1 MHCIVWPQITTYDM
15 KKALKTIKVCN
26 SLTVIDLGI
35 YDVLYISLRQNA
47 RGVCTLEVINFT
59 LYSNTRNGEMQFGS
73 TTYVPTQ
80 IKYFLIVDEKD

>member
-1 MHCIVWPQITTYDM
+1 M
-15 KKALKTIKVCN
+15 KKLLKAIKV

-35 YDVLYISLRQNA
+35 YDVLYISLRQSA
-47 RGVCTLEVINFT
+47 RCVCTTMEVINFT

-80 IKYFLIVDEKD
+80 IKYFLIIDEKD

>member
-1 MHCIVWPQITTYDM
+1 M
-15 KKALKTIKVCN
+15 KKLLKTIKV

-35 YDVLYISLRQNA
+35 YGVLYISLRQSA
-47 RGVCTLEVINFT
+47 RCVCTTMEVINFT

-73 TTYVPTQ
+73 TTYAPTQ

>member
-1 MHCIVWPQITTYDM
+1 MSLKTYDM
-15 KKALKTIKVCN
+15 KRLLKTTKVCN

-35 YDVLYISLRQNA
+35 YDVLYISLRQSA
-47 RGVCTLEVINFT
+47 RCVCTTMEVINFT